1 MMKFAKLLFVTVA
14 FAILVA
20 ACGNTANNSTTS
32 TTNTA
37 KNTAPSASPTAAVP
51 TPDELAA
58 AKKIFSEKCVGCHK
72 ENGTG
77 GEKDVDGV
85 KIKVPDLTSEKMKNE
100 PDNDFIDI
108 INNGDKE
115 EGMPAFKGKIS
126 EQEIKDLVKLIRKE
140 IQKK

>member
-1 MMKFAKLLFVTVA
+1 MKFAKLLFVTVA

-37 KNTAPSASPTAAVP
+37 KNTAPAHPRPRRCRPRMNSPP
-51 TPDELAA
+51 P
-58 AKKIFSEKCVGCHK
+58 KIFSEKCVGCHK

>member
-1 MMKFAKLLFVTVA
+1 MKLAKLLFVTVA
-14 FAILVA
+14 LGVFVA

-37 KNTAPSASPTAAVP
+37 KNTAANASPTAAAP
-51 TPDELAA
+51 TPNELAA

-77 GEKDVDGV
+77 GEKDIDGV

-100 PDNDFIDI
+100 PDADFIAVI
-108 INNGDKE
+108 TNGEKE

-126 EQEIKDLVKLIRKE
+126 DQEIKELVNLIRKE

>member
-1 MMKFAKLLFVTVA
+1 MKLAKLLFVTVA
-14 FAILVA
+14 FSVFVA

-37 KNTAPSASPTAAVP
+37 KNTAANASPTAAAP
-51 TPDELAA
+51 TPNELAA
-58 AKKIFSEKCVGCHK
+58 AKKIVSEKCVGCHK

-77 GEKDVDGV
+77 GEKDIDGV

-100 PDNDFIDI
+100 PDADFIAVI
-108 INNGDKE
+108 TNGEKE

-126 EQEIKDLVKLIRKE
+126 DQEIKELVNLIRKE